1 MLFSF
6 LTDKYIVPFL
16 KPALHLSMPVSRDYS
31 QMSTFLPR
39 FDIGVTDDANSLEW
53 ICLDQWTYEN
63 PGGIQNFVLLPF
75 AYSYLCKL
83 ALHYNPDICR

>member
-1 MLFSF
+1 MLLSF
-6 LTDKYIVPFL
+6 LTDKYTVPFL

-31 QMSTFLPR
+31 QMYTFLPR

-63 PGGIQNFVLLPF
+63 PGGIQNFVLLLF

-83 ALHYNPDICR
+83 ALHYNPDIYR